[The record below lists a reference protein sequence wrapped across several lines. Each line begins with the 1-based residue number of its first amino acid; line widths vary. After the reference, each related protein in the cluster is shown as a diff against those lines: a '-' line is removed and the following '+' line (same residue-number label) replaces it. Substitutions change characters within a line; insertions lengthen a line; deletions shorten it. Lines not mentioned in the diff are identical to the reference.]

1 MEKKNVIFLSVIAVA
16 TLLTAVIGTTFAY
29 FTANFAVS
37 NKDAVNT
44 VKTKKLASTSVVIGE
59 RINSTAA
66 YPGFKGAQSLTI
78 DGNGAEGD
86 VSAKA
91 KITVTAN
98 IPEAFK
104 TDVTWKL
111 IEVPVETTITCNSS
125 VQSKPDANGIQYYD
139 NATCAGLTGS
149 ETVVLSSS
157 PSSTT
162 TTVDVA
168 YNTHKKYYLIVD
180 YANNGDQDSQQAQT
194 FTVQV
199 SAEQVAN
206 S

>member
-44 VKTKKLASTSVVIGE
+44 VKTKKLASTTVVIGE
-59 RINSTAA
+59 KINSNAA

-78 DGNGAEGD
+78 DGSGTEGD

-125 VQSKPDANGIQYYD
+125 VQSKPDASGIQYYD

-157 PSSTT
+157 TSST

>member
-37 NKDAVNT
+37 NKDAVNSVT
-44 VKTKKLASTSVVIGE
+44 TKKLASTSVVIGE
-59 RINSTAA
+59 KINSNAA

-78 DGNGAEGD
+78 DGSGAEGD
-86 VSAKA
+86 ASAKA
-91 KITVTAN
+91 KITVAAN

-125 VQSKPDANGIQYYD
+125 VQSTPSDSGIQYYD

-157 PSSTT
+157 TSST

>member
-37 NKDAVNT
+37 NKDAVNSVT
-44 VKTKKLASTSVVIGE
+44 TKKLASTTVVLGE
-59 RINSTAA
+59 KINSTAA

-78 DGNGAEGD
+78 DGNGTEGD

-125 VQSKPDANGIQYYD
+125 VQSKPDASGIQYYD

-157 PSSTT
+157 TSST

>member
-91 KITVTAN
+91 KITVAAN

-111 IEVPVETTITCNSS
+111 IEVPVATTITCKSS
-125 VQSKPDANGIQYYD
+125 VQSTPDASGLQYSD
-139 NATCAGLTGS
+139 NATCEGLTGS

-157 PSSTT
+157 TSSTT
-162 TTVDVA
+162 TIDVA

-180 YANNGDQDSQQAQT
+180 YANKGNQDSQQAQT
-194 FTVQV
+194 FTIQV

>member
-29 FTANFAVS
+29 FTANFTVS
-37 NKDAVNT
+37 NNNAVNS
-44 VKTKKLASTSVVIGE
+44 VKTKKLASTSVVIGDK
-59 RINSTAA
+59 INSEEA
-66 YPGFKGAQSLTI
+66 YPGFKGAQSLTV

-86 VSAKA
+86 VSAKV
-91 KITVTAN
+91 KITVAAN

-111 IEVPVETTITCNSS
+111 IEVPAATTITCKSS
-125 VQSKPDANGIQYYD
+125 VQSTPNASGVQYYD
-139 NATCAGLTGS
+139 NATCEGLTGK
-149 ETVVLSSS
+149 ETAVLSSAT
-157 PSSTT
+157 SST

-180 YANNGDQDSQQAQT
+180 YANKENQDTQQGQT
-194 FTVQV
+194 FTVKV